1 MIDRSRLVRTRTPH
15 EHGKVAFIELFFD
28 LVFVFAV
35 TQLSHTLIEHFT
47 PEGALQ
53 TAMLL
58 MAIWWVW
65 IYTSWFTNWLDPET
79 LPVRLLMLALTLAGL
94 IVSAS
99 LPQAFGGR
107 GLAFAGAYVAMQL
120 LRTAFALWVFRG
132 SDPGQARN
140 FTRILAWLSGAGA
153 FWIAGGLAEGGTR
166 MALWAVAL
174 GVEVAGPPSGY
185 WVPGLGRSVTGDWK
199 VEGGHFAER
208 CGLFII
214 IALGESVL
222 VTGATFA
229 GLAWTPATVATFIA
243 AATGSLAMW
252 WLYFDTSAARAS
264 TLIASSNDPGRLARL
279 AYTYMHIV
287 LVAGIVLSAAGDG
300 APAGARVR
308 RDGDRRTGR
317 AGAFPGG
324 RGALS
329 LGHLRRGAGRAP
341 RRGRGAGPA
350 GVRRGVAAAG
360 GAHCRG
366 HGGADRRGRLGEVLC
381 PPARQP
387 RGRGAGAVA
396 GCGASIE
403 NSGSSSI

>member
-15 EHGKVAFIELFFD
+15 EHSKVAFIELFFD

-35 TQLSHTLIEHFT
+35 TQLSHALIEHFT
-47 PEGALQ
+47 PQGALH

-99 LPQAFGGR
+99 LPQAFEER
-107 GLAFAGAYVAMQL
+107 GLAFAGAYVTMQL

-140 FTRILAWLSGAGA
+140 FTRILAWLSAAGA
-153 FWIAGGLAEGGTR
+153 FWIAGGLAEDGMR
-166 MALWAVAL
+166 MALWGAAL

-264 TLIASSNDPGRLARL
+264 TRIASSDDPGRLARL

-287 LVAGIVLSAAGDG
+287 LVAGIVLSAAGDEFALAHPLGHASVATVIAVLGGPALFLVGVALFRWAICDEVPG
-300 APAGARVR
+300 AYLAGAAALGLLAFTAAWLPPAG
-308 RDGDRRTGR
+308 
-317 AGAFPGG
+317 
-324 RGALS
+324 LI
-329 LGHLRRGAGRAP
+329 
-341 RRGRGAGPA
+341 
-350 GVRRGVAAAG
+350 AAAT
-360 GAHCRG
+360 A
-366 HGGADRRGRLGEVLC
+366 VLIAVAVWEKAF
-381 PPARQP
+381 ARQP
-387 RGRGAGAVA
+387 VSHADVA
-396 GCGASIE
+396 LAR
-403 NSGSSSI
+403 